1 MLNEQKLNDRMMN
14 LMESGFFGKKI
25 LNEGLNIK
33 PGMKIALFQAAYNY
47 LFGQNITVD
56 GQTGPQTE
64 AALESAKK
72 KYASDNIDNKMFNVF
87 YADFIDAII
96 KANNV
101 KLGDKNNN
109 RIIQVLLHLA
119 GATTVAPDGI
129 IGDKSKAALKQF
141 LGVENIDAAG
151 IKLLADKANV
161 NIDTTDLSFNG
172 TGSSGTTPSKETSAS
187 SEGGIKAALNQYK
200 ITKGT
205 WSMSGDL
212 VSLEINV
219 VDATGDKKLG
229 NFTLPTGVKDKYFD
243 FPGRKIGTWTFFND
257 IFTFKNE
264 EGKVIYSEG
273 DVVTTPSNATSPEV
287 IKAFNVIVK
296 TLPAKGSW
304 SISRGTNGLNLN
316 FYTFPKNTTNMK
328 PRPEQIA
335 TTTSIPNTIKKSNIW
350 KGSWKKEDSN
360 TIFYI
365 KQGTEVLYTFTQ
377 N

>member
-119 GATTVAPDGI
+119 GATTVVPDGI

-141 LGVENIDAAG
+141 LGVENIDATG

-172 TGSSGTTPSKETSAS
+172 TGSSGTTPSKETPAS

-273 DVVTTPSNATSPEV
+273 NVVTTPSSNTQQDDGKIRAQ
-287 IKAFNVIVK
+287 FNVDLKKLTQIISTYQYKWGFYELSDSKIIFKDSLDDK
-296 TLPAKGSW
+296 TLLTSTFIPVNLQKDVAAKGGYW
-304 SISRGTNGLNLN
+304 VYNNGV
-316 FYTFPKNTTNMK
+316 YTFKSKNSAK
-328 PRPEQIA
+328 
-335 TTTSIPNTIKKSNIW
+335 
-350 KGSWKKEDSN
+350 
-360 TIFYI
+360 IFYNF
-365 KQGTEVLYTFTQ
+365 KTS
-377 N
+377 